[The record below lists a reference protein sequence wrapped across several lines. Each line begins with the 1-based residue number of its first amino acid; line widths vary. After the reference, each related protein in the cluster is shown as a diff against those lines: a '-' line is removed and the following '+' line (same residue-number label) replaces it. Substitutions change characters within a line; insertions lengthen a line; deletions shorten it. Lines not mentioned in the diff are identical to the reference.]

1 MRDVYNH
8 TRPTPIMPFRWLLV
22 AAARER
28 EIRTIYIAASARAI
42 DFLIWGVN
50 AGCSGRVVHP
60 LDSIW
65 LTRFVIS
72 DQATR
77 YIMSY
82 YVKQPVADFL
92 SALWCSI
99 LLRTK
104 LMFLFYSYLAYIIIW
119 RTKIN
124 ILSMTRCASVKDTM
138 FKIII
143 IKLWLFAAKSK
154 LKNI

>member
-1 MRDVYNH
+1 MAGCGR
-8 TRPTPIMPFRWLLV
+8 
-22 AAARER
+22 REK

-50 AGCSGRVVHP
+50 AGCSGRGVVHP

-77 YIMSY
+77 YIMSC

-92 SALWCSI
+92 SAL
-99 LLRTK
+99 
-104 LMFLFYSYLAYIIIW
+104 
-119 RTKIN
+119 
-124 ILSMTRCASVKDTM
+124 
-138 FKIII
+138 
-143 IKLWLFAAKSK
+143 
-154 LKNI
+154 